1 MLNLRGRSRKR
12 WAASRNQTGS
22 SVAIAA
28 AKILL
33 QVLSSGVIAG
43 AGSVSVNAMA
53 QPRGRRRGRQ
63 RSSVTARNQGP
74 DSEGFGLF
82 FVQRQSGDNEGLTH
96 FSPPCAHRKDIV
108 VQIGPCQFPGIF
120 SAHYTDNRG

>member
-53 QPRGRRRGRQ
+53 RPRGRRRRRE
-63 RSSVTARNQGP
+63 RSSVTALNQGP
-74 DSEGFGLF
+74 DSKGFGLF
-82 FVQRQSGDNEGLTH
+82 SVQRQSGRQRRIDSFQPAFRTSERYR
-96 FSPPCAHRKDIV
+96 SPNRTLPSADRIV
-108 VQIGPCQFPGIF
+108 VF
-120 SAHYTDNRG
+120 AK